1 MCIRMTRIQYLAEY
15 LFNLFTPQ
23 TGRIPLTYPKVCG
36 HKGPVLDL
44 QWNPFDD
51 NTLASASED
60 CTIKIWFIPD
70 GGLNED
76 LKEYVGQL
84 CGHERKVGIV
94 RWHPCA
100 SNIIASAGFDNVV
113 IIWDVEPEAAV
124 LILKG
129 HPDTIFSL
137 SFNWCGSLIATTCKD
152 KKIRVIDPRE
162 GKLIVSSFGHR
173 GPKGS
178 QITFVGDSNY
188 LFTSGFSRMN
198 EREIALW
205 DMVS

>member
-1 MCIRMTRIQYLAEY
+1 M
-15 LFNLFTPQ
+15 
-23 TGRIPLTYPKVCG
+23 
-36 HKGPVLDL
+36 LDL

-60 CTIKIWFIPD
+60 CTIKIWYIPD

-76 LKEYVGQL
+76 LKDYVGQL

-100 SNIIASAGFDNVV
+100 SNIIASAGFDNVI

-129 HPDTIFSL
+129 HPDTIFSF
-137 SFNWCGSLIATTCKD
+137 SFNWSGSLIATTCKD

-162 GKLIVSSFGHR
+162 GKLIASDFGHR

-178 QITFVGDSNY
+178 QITFVGNSNY
-188 LFTSGFSRMN
+188 LFTSGFSKTN
-198 EREIALW
+198 QREVALW
-205 DMVS
+205 DLVS